1 MRFRQLFL
9 LCVTATGLLFG
20 PSANVFAASS
30 FGPEISAE
38 DFNQHVHALSES
50 AGSKQRQAYLQQQF
64 LRLGL
69 SLDALN
75 CPTVGNGLRASLSS
89 QNNNSPD
96 TAYFADTNDVYQIA
110 SVLELAERFMTFP
123 PRPTHP
129 VHFIFSG
136 LKPEELKTCS
146 PLLESTLILQAKGM
160 EKLGPASLVRDLN
173 ALHRQGK

>member
-9 LCVTATGLLFG
+9 ICITTTGPLFD
-20 PSANVFAASS
+20 PSANALAASS

-50 AGSKQRQAYLQQQF
+50 ADSKQRQVYLQQQF
-64 LRLGL
+64 NRLGL
-69 SLDALN
+69 NLDTLD
-75 CPTVGNGLRASLSS
+75 CPTAGNGLRATLTG
-89 QNNNSPD
+89 QNHSGSD
-96 TAYFADTNDVYQIA
+96 TVYFADTNDVYQIA

-136 LKPEELKTCS
+136 LKPEVLKTCS

-160 EKLGPASLVRDLN
+160 EELEPASLVRDLN